1 MNARTLSTPAPQ
13 EGPAGGWRALAALA
27 GWVLLA
33 FVPALSGAVAPPG
46 DWYRSLNKPSWNP
59 PGWVFGPVWTCL
71 YASMGVAAW
80 LVWRRGGW
88 AARRR
93 ELGWFLVQ
101 WVLNGLWTPIFFGLH
116 RPGWALMEMAMLWGA
131 VLMTGLL
138 FWRVHRVA
146 GGLFA
151 PYLAWVSFAAV
162 LNGTL
167 WRLNP

>member
-1 MNARTLSTPAPQ
+1 MNTPTFSTPAPQ
-13 EGPAGGWRALAALA
+13 EGAAGGWRALGALA

-88 AARRR
+88 TARRR

-131 VLMTGLL
+131 VLMTGLQ
-138 FWRVHRVA
+138 FRRVHRVA
-146 GGLFA
+146 GWLFA

-162 LNGTL
+162 LNATL